1 MLSSSSSSFNNVMT
15 TVGAV
20 LKEDALGF
28 LRSIRD
34 DSLLLVLKGTDEN
47 DACEIEPTL
56 MTSSYVG
63 GGGRSG
69 SGSDGSVVEHIPVLL
84 VVHIFVL
91 FVEAAVTTCDVDSW
105 P

>member
-34 DSLLLVLKGTDEN
+34 DSLLLVLKGADEN

-56 MTSSYVG
+56 MASSYVG

-69 SGSDGSVVEHIPVLL
+69 SGSDGSVVEHTNVR
-84 VVHIFVL
+84 IFVL
-91 FVEAAVTTCDVDSW
+91 FFEAVMVACDGVSW

>member
-34 DSLLLVLKGTDEN
+34 DSLLLVLKGMDEN

-56 MTSSYVG
+56 VASSYVG

-69 SGSDGSVVEHIPVLL
+69 SGSDEHIR
-84 VVHIFVL
+84 IFVL
-91 FVEAAVTTCDVDSW
+91 FVEAAMITCDVVSW
-105 P
+105 PWP

>member
-1 MLSSSSSSFNNVMT
+1 MT

-34 DSLLLVLKGTDEN
+34 DSLLLVLKGMDEN
-47 DACEIEPTL
+47 DAYEIEPAL
-56 MTSSYVG
+56 MASSDVG

-69 SGSDGSVVEHIPVLL
+69 SGSDGAVIEHIR
-84 VVHIFVL
+84 ISVL
-91 FVEAAVTTCDVDSW
+91 FVETNSW
-105 P
+105 PWP